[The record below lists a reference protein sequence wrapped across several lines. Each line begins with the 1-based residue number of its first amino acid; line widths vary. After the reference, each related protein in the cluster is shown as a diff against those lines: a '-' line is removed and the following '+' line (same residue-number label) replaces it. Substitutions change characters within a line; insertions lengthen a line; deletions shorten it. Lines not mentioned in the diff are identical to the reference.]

1 MKRIISAALALV
13 LIASTVL
20 FASCE
25 SKSAQDTVNESVVKA
40 KTADAYEASLSI
52 VVAMHY
58 EGDDDEIWPEE
69 IHVVKKG
76 ATGDKPEIVH
86 QRTMYFLGMP
96 FAILT
101 YTDSGEW
108 GYVATVD
115 STYKTPYEGIAQT
128 IDTKEI
134 DRLLFKFP
142 PMVFENAGIIRNDD
156 GSTTYH
162 LDVEKNLFHELY
174 GKLLDTMKERMEVE
188 DSRLIRISNA
198 RVEITLD
205 DGNLRDYDIFFDMA
219 SDGKEFPKNAS
230 VTVELDYLAFGDDV
244 VLTPPEGYLD
254 FPLVEDVLAESES
267 ESAPEPQTDPAE

>member
-13 LIASTVL
+13 LIAFTVL
-20 FASCE
+20 LTSCE
-25 SKSAQDTVNESVVKA
+25 SKSAQDKVNEAIVKA
-40 KTADAYEASLSI
+40 RDADAFEASLSI
-52 VVAMHY
+52 VVAMHF
-58 EGDDDEIWPEE
+58 EDDEDTVYPDEL
-69 IHVVKKG
+69 HVVKKN
-76 ATGDKPEIVH
+76 ANSEKPEILH

-108 GYVATVD
+108 GYVATFD
-115 STYKTPYEGIAQT
+115 STYKTPYEGVAQSVN
-128 IDTKEI
+128 TKEI
-134 DRLLFKFP
+134 DRLLFKLP
-142 PMVFENAGIIRNDD
+142 PMVFENAGIIRNED
-156 GSTTYH
+156 GSTTYY

-174 GKLLDTMKERMEVE
+174 GKLLNTMKDRMEVE

-219 SDGKEFPKNAS
+219 SDGKEYPRNAS